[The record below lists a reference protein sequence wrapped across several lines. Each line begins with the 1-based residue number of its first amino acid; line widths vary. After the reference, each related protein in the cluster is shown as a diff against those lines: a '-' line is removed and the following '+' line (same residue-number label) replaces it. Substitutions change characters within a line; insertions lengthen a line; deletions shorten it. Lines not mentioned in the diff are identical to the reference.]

1 METVFECLMLSA
13 FIIAV
18 CALIYQFAN
27 NKSTNIKAESAVAWT
42 TAAGLIL
49 A

>member
-13 FIIAV
+13 FIIAMCV
-18 CALIYQFAN
+18 LIYRFAK
-27 NKSTNIKAESAVAWT
+27 NKSTNIKAKRTVAWT
-42 TAAGLIL
+42 MAAGLIL